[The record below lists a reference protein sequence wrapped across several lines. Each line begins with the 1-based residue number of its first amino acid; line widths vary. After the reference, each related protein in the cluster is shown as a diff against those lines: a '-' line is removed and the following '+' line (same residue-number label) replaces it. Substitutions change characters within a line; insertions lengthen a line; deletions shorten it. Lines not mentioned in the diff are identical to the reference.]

1 MICFFK
7 NSLVSF
13 LAFSV
18 FSIAY
23 GQDVAQVKY
32 YNFFDQQVGVEN
44 TGLYQGIVYAEQYRT
59 INEKTQFFKTRDF
72 LKGSVCYDGQCYY
85 DLDLKYN
92 VYEDEVLM
100 RLITKAGGGTIKL
113 FKDHVDSFE
122 ITGSNFIKIL
132 PKDAPSLNAY
142 GFYEVAFS
150 NSRFTLY
157 TKHIKK
163 NFERKDRKS
172 LYYEFLEGQSEHVLL
187 YNNTYTIV
195 NSKKDIVELFPT
207 QKKEIDK
214 FYNVARSLRKSD
226 PDGFQVSLMKR
237 IEILLSRTENQ
248 SGE

>member
-1 MICFFK
+1 MIFFSK
-7 NSLVSF
+7 NSLVPF
-13 LAFSV
+13 LV
-18 FSIAY
+18 FSFFVFGH
-23 GQDVAQVKY
+23 GQETAQVEY
-32 YNFFDQQVGVEN
+32 FNFFDEKVGVEN

-59 INEKTQFFKTRDF
+59 INEKNQFFKTRDF
-72 LKGSVCYDGQCYY
+72 LKGSVRYDGQHYY

-100 RLITKAGGGTIKL
+100 RLITKAGGGTIKF
-113 FKDHVDSFE
+113 FKDHLDSFE
-122 ITGSNFIKIL
+122 IAGSKFIKIL
-132 PKDAPSLNAY
+132 QQDAPSLNIY

-172 LYYEFLEGQSEHVLL
+172 LYYEFLKGQSEHVLL
-187 YNNTYTIV
+187 YNGTYNIV
-195 NSKKDIVELFPT
+195 NTKKDIVALFPT

-214 FYNVARSLRKSD
+214 FYNVARSLRKSN